1 MLTLAPGSG
10 VGIDPK
16 IIAKSV
22 VIAAV
27 SHGRPAKDA
36 EKHLCQRVK
45 REWLWEQPLHLDVC
59 ISLCL
64 SDKATQSTKGCYLQS

>member
-10 VGIDPK
+10 VGMDPK

-27 SHGRPAKDA
+27 SHGRPYHD
-36 EKHLCQRVK
+36 RVVYCSITTF
-45 REWLWEQPLHLDVC
+45 L
-59 ISLCL
+59 
-64 SDKATQSTKGCYLQS
+64 